1 MTPSRALTEAQSII
15 IIIIIM
21 VYSEIPLSDYIVIKM
36 HESPCEIRIA
46 TAA

>member
-1 MTPSRALTEAQSII
+1 MTPSRALTEAQSI